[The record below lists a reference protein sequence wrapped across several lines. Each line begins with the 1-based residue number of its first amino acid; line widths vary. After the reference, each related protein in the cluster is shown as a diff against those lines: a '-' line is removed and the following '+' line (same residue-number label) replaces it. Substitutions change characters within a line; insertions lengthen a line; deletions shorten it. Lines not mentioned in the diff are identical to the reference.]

1 MEKFNMLNNV
11 PNIWKNP
18 LNYVFENLQLKQ
30 KEDTL
35 WLEFGVGGGSTINYI
50 ASQTPGIVH
59 GFDSFYGN
67 PEKCREGFEAGHYNR
82 DGVPP
87 QVASNVILVQG
98 LFQDTLKDFLV
109 SQNKKISFVHFDCD
123 LYSSTKFV
131 LDSIKDYI
139 DDGCIIVF
147 DEFVNFVGF
156 GEAEYQAFYDFLSE
170 NNVDYELI
178 GMNGSPKWIW
188 GEHPNSSD
196 GVPHE
201 QIVLIIHK
209 VMLPWSWD

>member
-1 MEKFNMLNNV
+1 MEKFDMLNNV

-18 LNYVFENLQLKQ
+18 LNYVFENMQVKQ
-30 KEDTL
+30 KENTL

-50 ASQTPGIVH
+50 ASQTSGIVH

-67 PEKCREGFEAGHYNR
+67 PEKCREGFEAGHYNMNG
-82 DGVPP
+82 DPP
-87 QVASNVILVQG
+87 PVASNVVLVQG
-98 LFQDTLKDFLV
+98 MFQDTLKDFLV
-109 SQNKKISFVHFDCD
+109 SQNKKISFIHFDCD

-139 DDGCIIVF
+139 DSDCIIVF
-147 DEFVNFVGF
+147 DEFVNFLGF
-156 GEAEYQAFYDFLSE
+156 GEAEYQAFYEFTLE
-170 NNVDYELI
+170 NNINYKLI

-188 GEHPNSSD
+188 GEYPNSSD

-201 QIVLIIHK
+201 QLALI
-209 VMLPWSWD
+209 LTQPWSWD